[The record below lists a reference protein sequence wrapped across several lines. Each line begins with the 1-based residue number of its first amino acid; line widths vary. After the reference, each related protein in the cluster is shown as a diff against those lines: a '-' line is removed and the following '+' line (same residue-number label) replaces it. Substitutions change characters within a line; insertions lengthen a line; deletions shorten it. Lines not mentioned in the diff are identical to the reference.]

1 MTKMQALRVNRQTD
15 YQWEIKDIPRP
26 TPATGEVLVKIDY
39 SGLNY
44 KDALALTDA
53 GVIRSFPRTPG
64 IDLAGVV
71 VESADPNFTPGDK
84 VYATGYGL
92 GVSWDGGFSEYQT
105 LPGKWLLPLPEGLT
119 AREAMAFGT
128 AGLTAALCVAAI
140 TQKVQP
146 DEPILITG
154 ATGGVGSMAFHLLE
168 KLGYHAL
175 TILSRKEDAASHF
188 PTAQAVIAP
197 DTFLIEEKP
206 LNSQLFAGIVDTVG
220 GDLLAKLLPHVR
232 YGGIVAACGNAGGI
246 KLNTTVLPFIL
257 RGITL
262 AGIDSVNAT
271 SLDRKAAWALLVE
284 HKTLLQEILLQEISL
299 AEVPTVAAS
308 LRAGTHTGR
317 TIVKM

>member
-1 MTKMQALRVNRQTD
+1 MSKMQALRVNRQEK
-15 YQWEIKDIPRP
+15 YEWEIKEVPRP
-26 TPATGEVLVKIDY
+26 TPAEGEVLVKIAY

-71 VESADPNFTPGDK
+71 VESKNPDFTPGDQ
-84 VYATGYGL
+84 VYGTGFGI

-105 LPGKWLLPLPEGLT
+105 LPGKWLLPLPENL
-119 AREAMAFGT
+119 APREAMAFGT

-140 TQKVQP
+140 TQKVQL
-146 DEPILITG
+146 DEPVLITG
-154 ATGGVGSMAFHLLE
+154 ATGGVGSMAYHLLS
-168 KLGYHAL
+168 KLGYRDL
-175 TILSRKEDAASHF
+175 TILSRKENAPSLF
-188 PTAQAVIAP
+188 PKAKAVLNP
-197 DTFLIEEKP
+197 EVFLIEEKP

-220 GDLLAKLLPHVR
+220 GDLLAKLLPHVH

-257 RGITL
+257 RGVTL

-271 SLDRKAAWALLVE
+271 SQDRKKAWNLLIE
-284 HKTLLQEILLQEISL
+284 HKDLLQEIVLQEISL
-299 AEVPTVAAS
+299 PDVPTVAAS

-317 TIVKM
+317 TIVKL